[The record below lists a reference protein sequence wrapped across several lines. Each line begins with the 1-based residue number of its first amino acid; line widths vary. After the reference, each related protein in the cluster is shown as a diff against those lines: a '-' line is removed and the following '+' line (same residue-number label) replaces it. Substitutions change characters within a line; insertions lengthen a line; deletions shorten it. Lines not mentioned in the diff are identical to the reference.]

1 MKAVEFRRVWKFY
14 GSYPVLRG
22 IDLSLEDGEM
32 LFIMGP
38 SGSGKTTLLQV
49 AAGILT
55 PEKGEVFLLGHSLS
69 SASLEERLRL
79 SRERTGFMFQD
90 DVLIDTLTVYENV
103 ELPLLIRGV
112 KRREELVEEAIG
124 LVGLKG
130 LEERVPNEISGGEK
144 RKVSFARAIVNRPEV
159 LFLDEPTSNLDTEN
173 ILFLLRIIEKLA
185 KEGTAVL
192 ATTHD
197 PLIKEKVGRVL
208 EMRDGRIKGALRR

>member
-1 MKAVEFRRVWKFY
+1 MKAVEFRKVWKFY

-22 IDLSLEDGEM
+22 IDLSLKDSEM
-32 LFIMGP
+32 LFVIGP

-55 PEKGEVFLLGHSLS
+55 PEKGEVFLLGHNLS
-69 SASLEERLRL
+69 SAPLELRLRL
-79 SRERTGFMFQD
+79 NRERTGFMFQD
-90 DVLIDTLTVYENV
+90 DVLIDALTVYENI
-103 ELPLLIRGV
+103 ELPLLIKGV
-112 KRREELVEEAIG
+112 KKREELVEEAIR

-173 ILFLLRIIEKLA
+173 VLFLLKMIERMA
-185 KEGTAVL
+185 KEGTAIL

-208 EMRDGRIKGALRR
+208 EIRDGRIKKPI